1 MGAMAR
7 PTNANAEV
15 TRQRILSTASELFAR
30 NGEDGVS
37 VRTIATACGLSVA
50 MVNHYFG
57 SKHGLYEACIDQMYI
72 ELARLKSDTPL
83 ATLTA
88 DIRDWTPVFTMGLHI
103 AREHRHT
110 VSLLLRQVLDHGA
123 VEPERFARDVL
134 PSLNSV
140 VELLEAHSDYS
151 GSELRF
157 AVQGVV
163 HALTRFSLS
172 SPDELRAILEEPALS
187 DAEVLAEAAAHL
199 SRFAIRALGLSN
211 QSITETQH

>member
-1 MGAMAR
+1 MAR

>member
-1 MGAMAR
+1 MAR

-15 TRQRILSTASELFAR
+15 TRQKILSTASELFAR

-83 ATLTA
+83 AMLA
-88 DIRDWTPVFTMGLHI
+88 SDIRDWTPVFTLGLHI

>member
-1 MGAMAR
+1 MAR

-83 ATLTA
+83 ATLTE

-187 DAEVLAEAAAHL
+187 DAEVLAEAAGHL

>member
-1 MGAMAR
+1 MAR

-72 ELARLKSDTPL
+72 ELARLKSDRPL

-103 AREHRHT
+103 ARKHRHT

-187 DAEVLAEAAAHL
+187 DTEVLAEAATHL

>member
-1 MGAMAR
+1 MAR
-7 PTNANAEV
+7 PANANAEE
-15 TRQRILSTASELFAR
+15 TRQKILSIASELFAR

-37 VRTIATACGLSVA
+37 VRTIASSCRLSVA

-72 ELARLKSDTPL
+72 ELAKLRSGAPL
-83 ATLTA
+83 EFLGSE
-88 DIRDWTPVFTMGLHI
+88 IRDGTAIFSMGLHI

-123 VEPERFARDVL
+123 VDPERFARDVL

-140 VELLEAHSDYS
+140 VELLEVHSDLS

-172 SPDELRAILEEPALS
+172 SPDELRAILEKPALS
-187 DAEVLAEAAAHL
+187 DAEIIAEAAAHL
-199 SRFAIRALGLSN
+199 SRFAIRSLGLPA
-211 QSITETQH
+211 QPITETQH

>member
-1 MGAMAR
+1 MAR

-72 ELARLKSDTPL
+72 ELARLKPDTPL

-187 DAEVLAEAAAHL
+187 DTEVLAEAAAHL

>member
-1 MGAMAR
+1 MSYR
-7 PTNANAEV
+7 
-15 TRQRILSTASELFAR
+15 AS
-30 NGEDGVS
+30 
-37 VRTIATACGLSVA
+37 I
-50 MVNHYFG
+50 
-57 SKHGLYEACIDQMYI
+57 Q
-72 ELARLKSDTPL
+72 
-83 ATLTA
+83 
-88 DIRDWTPVFTMGLHI
+88 W
-103 AREHRHT
+103 
-110 VSLLLRQVLDHGA
+110 
-123 VEPERFARDVL
+123 
-134 PSLNSV
+134 